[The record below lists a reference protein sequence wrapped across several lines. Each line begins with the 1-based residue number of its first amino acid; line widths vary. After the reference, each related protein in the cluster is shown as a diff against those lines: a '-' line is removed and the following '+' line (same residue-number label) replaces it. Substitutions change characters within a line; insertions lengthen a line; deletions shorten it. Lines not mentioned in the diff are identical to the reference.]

1 MALHTELE
9 IHKVAEELFQLS
21 LNLVRHI
28 PRDLKQVA
36 GNKIRDVSLEILL
49 LIGRAN
55 MAHDKRQHLTQV
67 IESTW
72 ALNYLFRAL
81 SDSGAISRG
90 QHAKV
95 MKLTASVGR
104 QANAWKKKSA
114 TAPAA

>member
-9 IHKVAEELFQLS
+9 IHKVGEELFQLS
-21 LNLVRHI
+21 LSLVRHI

-36 GNKIRDVSLEILL
+36 GNKIRDVCLDILL

-55 MAHDKRQHLTQV
+55 MARDKRQHLTQV
-67 IESTW
+67 IENTW

-81 SDSGAISRG
+81 SDSAAISRG

-95 MKLTASVGR
+95 MKLIASVGR
-104 QANAWKKKSA
+104 QANAWKKSA
-114 TAPAA
+114 TASAA

>member
-9 IHKVAEELFQLS
+9 IHKVAEELFRLS
-21 LNLVRHI
+21 LALVRHI
-28 PRDLKQVA
+28 PRDLKQIA
-36 GNKIRDVSLEILL
+36 GNKIRDVCLEILL

-55 MAHDKRQHLTQV
+55 MARDKRPHLTQV
-67 IESTW
+67 IENTW

-81 SDSGAISRG
+81 SDCGAISRG
-90 QHAKV
+90 QHAKA

-104 QANAWKKKSA
+104 QANAWKKSA